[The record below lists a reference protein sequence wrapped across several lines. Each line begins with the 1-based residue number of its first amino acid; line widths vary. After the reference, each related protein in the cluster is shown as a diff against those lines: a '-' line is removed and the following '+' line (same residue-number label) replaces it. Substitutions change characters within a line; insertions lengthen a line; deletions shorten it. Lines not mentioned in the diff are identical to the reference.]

1 MRDENKRLV
10 KWSSKY
16 MWNTSPSRSIFPK
29 DITMMGRN
37 QTIISLQKYNI
48 KQREDKSQVL
58 LELYLNMKSAQ
69 DSFCSSQGRKEK
81 PDEKGGSANGITD
94 FGLLVKAKSPIVGSR
109 SRWSLFSTQIAE
121 RQGTATKPYRGVSH
135 SPHASSVDRRCRW
148 TVNPSRW
155 W

>member
-1 MRDENKRLV
+1 
-10 KWSSKY
+10 
-16 MWNTSPSRSIFPK
+16 
-29 DITMMGRN
+29 MMGRN

-94 FGLLVKAKSPIVGSR
+94 FGLLVKAKSPIEGSPTR
-109 SRWSLFSTQIAE
+109 
-121 RQGTATKPYRGVSH
+121 
-135 SPHASSVDRRCRW
+135 
-148 TVNPSRW
+148 
-155 W
+155 